1 MKSARWVII
10 DTETDGLYEP
20 IHVVELSGQLMDG
33 WEPIGEPFRMLLNHD
48 VQIPEAA
55 TAIHGY
61 TSEFLKNNGTKPLL
75 AHEAFRDY
83 AGDLPLVAHNLSFDW
98 NRCLVP
104 EWERLG
110 IREIGQKGFCTMM
123 LARRL
128 EDETKSYRLDALK
141 ETFKLTA
148 VESHRAKNDVLTL
161 VELFRDVYRER
172 LESAGLNNFEA
183 IAEFSRRTPVA
194 KCLSMVGKAKARTPD
209 PVDSWYFL
217 DGANN
222 VCGPLDARSVASTA
236 GSGSFYV
243 WREGLAEWVVNTE
256 HKPFLEL
263 AQSEKFQA
271 RTVGRSSE
279 QLIGLCKGL
288 LADDRLTT
296 NEVRF
301 LGKWLEEAGVITE
314 WPASEIAQLVESIL
328 EDGVVSMSEKRDLKN
343 LIERVTLE
351 AASSKPSVEVVEND
365 PHEERHR
372 QNSTTEPAYAR
383 VDLAQGTP
391 EWLAWR
397 SGGIGAS
404 DAPVIMGENPWKSV
418 DELLATKLG
427 LRGENEPNEA
437 MLRGLQLEP
446 EARDLYITKTG
457 RTVSPACV
465 QSLHYEWLR
474 ASIDGMTDV
483 GDAIM
488 EIKCGESAYRKVSQK
503 RRIPDYY
510 YGQVQHALAVTG
522 LKEMDFWCYW
532 PEKEPLIVVVPR
544 DDEYIERL
552 LKAEQAFWQRVVS
565 ASASTIVA

>member
-48 VQIPEAA
+48 VEIPEAA

-61 TSEFLKNNGTKPLL
+61 TSEFLKNNGTDPLS

-83 AGDLPLVAHNLSFDW
+83 ARDLPLVAHNLSFDW
-98 NRCLVP
+98 NRCLLP

-128 EDETKSYRLDALK
+128 VDETRSYRLDALK
-141 ETFKLTA
+141 ETFQLTA

-161 VELFRDVYRER
+161 VELFRNVYRDR

-194 KCLSMVGKAKARTPD
+194 KCLSMVGRAKTRTPD

-351 AASSKPSVEVVEND
+351 AASSKPSVEVVESA
-365 PHEERHR
+365 PHEERHQ
-372 QNSTTEPAYAR
+372 QNSITEPAYTR

-522 LKEMDFWCYW
+522 LRAMDFWCYW
-532 PEKEPLIVVVPR
+532 PDKEPLIVVVPR
-544 DDEYIERL
+544 DEEYIERL
-552 LKAEQAFWQRVVS
+552 LKAELAFWQRVVT
-565 ASASTIVA
+565 ASAFSGAT